1 MDMTFFRAALLG
13 ACVLLSGCD
22 SATTPA
28 TPASTATVLDGKT
41 MGTFWRV
48 SVIGVDEAKA
58 EALRAKVQA
67 QLDADDRLLS
77 TWKNDSALM
86 RFNHA
91 ADTRPWPVS
100 EAMADIVTLSL
111 RIGAKT
117 HGAMDITVGPLVNLW
132 GFGPDKQPVT
142 TPDAQAIAAAK
153 ARTGLQHLQVIN
165 QSGRQ
170 FLQKDIPDL
179 FVDLSTVGEG
189 YAADH
194 LARLMEQEG
203 ISRYLVSVGGALV
216 SRGMTAKASPGG
228 WRSRNRPTGKTPSR
242 RLSTSMVTASAPP
255 AAIVITMNSTAN
267 VSRTSSIRR
276 PGSR

>member
-28 TPASTATVLDGKT
+28 TPAATATVLDGKT

-58 EALRAKVQA
+58 QALRAKVQA

-91 ADTRPWPVS
+91 ATTEPWPVS

-142 TPDAQAIAAAK
+142 TPDAEAIAAAK

-170 FLQKDIPDL
+170 FLQKRYSRSVCRPL
-179 FVDLSTVGEG
+179 HRGG
-189 YAADH
+189 
-194 LARLMEQEG
+194 RLC
-203 ISRYLVSVGGALV
+203 
-216 SRGMTAKASPGG
+216 
-228 WRSRNRPTGKTPSR
+228 
-242 RLSTSMVTASAPP
+242 
-255 AAIVITMNSTAN
+255 
-267 VSRTSSIRR
+267 RR
-276 PGSR
+276 PPRAVDGAGGDLPAIWCRWAGRWSAAG